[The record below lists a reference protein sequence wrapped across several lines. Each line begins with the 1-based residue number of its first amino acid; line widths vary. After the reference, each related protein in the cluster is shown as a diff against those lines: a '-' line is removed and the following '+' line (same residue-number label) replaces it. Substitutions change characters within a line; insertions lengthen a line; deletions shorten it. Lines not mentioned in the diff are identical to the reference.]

1 MTNQN
6 TCIAPRFYRLV
17 AGQKNLNPNSISAT
31 ASFVDDLGFDSLDS
45 VELAMNVEKEFDIK
59 VTEADEERLS
69 NVSQYVAFIEQA
81 IAPSVA
87 LGLAA

>member
-17 AGQKNLNPNSISAT
+17 ARQKNLNPDSISAT

-81 IAPSVA
+81 IAPSAA